1 MKQLQNGIYAPG
13 IGERDWG
20 EKVNQNF
27 EVLDDLIKKSLET
40 DNKCQAMAD
49 QIQANAN
56 EIDKVN
62 DDLSDSLTSST
73 TNLQNQIDDLNNN
86 TAALK
91 NKVDNLTKIDN
102 AVHSEEADVATLAHK
117 ANVAKKVEN
126 PLIIGNIMYDG
137 SASETVPIDG
147 QPIADSDNLVTS
159 AGVYSALETKQNKAT
174 TIKGYNIADAYTKSE
189 IDDMIS
195 NGDVDLK
202 AYTDAKIS
210 GLVNSAPETLDTLN
224 ELASALGNDPNFAVT
239 IAAQI
244 GTKAD
249 TNHTHDNRY
258 YTESEINTKLSGKS
272 DIDHTHSNYLTGI
285 TKSMVTNALGYTPPA
300 SNTTYSAGTNLSLSD
315 TTFNVSNTPSFTDIT
330 INGYKITID

>member
-1 MKQLQNGIYAPG
+1 MKQLQNGIYAPT
-13 IGERDWG
+13 IGETGWG

-27 EVLDDLIKKSLET
+27 EVLDDLIKKALET
-40 DNKCQAMAD
+40 DNKCQAMTG

-56 EIDKVN
+56 EINKVN
-62 DDLSDSLTSST
+62 NDLSDSLSASE
-73 TNLQNQIDDLNNN
+73 TNLQNQIDALNNII
-86 TAALK
+86 AALK
-91 NKVDNLTKIDN
+91 NKIDNLTKIDN
-102 AVHSEEADVATLAHK
+102 AVHSEEADVATLAYK

-126 PLIIGNIMYDG
+126 PLIIGSIMYDG
-137 SASETVPIDG
+137 SARETVLIDG
-147 QPIADSDNLVTS
+147 QPMIDSDNLVTS

-189 IDDMIS
+189 IDNMLS
-195 NGDVDLK
+195 QGDASLK
-202 AYTDAKIS
+202 AYADAKVS

-249 TNHTHDNRY
+249 ANHTHDDRY

-272 DIDHTHSNYLTGI
+272 DIDHTHGQYLTGI
-285 TKSMVTNALGYTPPA
+285 TKSTVTSALGYTPPTQD
-300 SNTTYSAGTNLSLSD
+300 TTYSAGSNLSLSD

-330 INGYKITID
+330 ISGYTITID